1 MLENELE
8 KRKVAEHERR
18 AVAAV
23 AETRWSEPSE
33 RVLNI
38 GADHSAG
45 LGHERKGLT
54 N

>member
-8 KRKVAEHERR
+8 KRKVPDHERR

-38 GADHSAG
+38 GVDHSAG
-45 LGHERKGLT
+45 LGRERRGLT
-54 N
+54 S